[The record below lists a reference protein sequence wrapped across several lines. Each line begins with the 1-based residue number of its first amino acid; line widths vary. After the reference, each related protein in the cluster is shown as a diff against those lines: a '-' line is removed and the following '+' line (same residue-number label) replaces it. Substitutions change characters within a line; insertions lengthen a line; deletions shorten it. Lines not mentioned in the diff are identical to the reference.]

1 MARRA
6 TALQEYRA
14 AAAGYPLFLIAGG
27 HSFLS
32 LDGHAPDARLT
43 AALSRAYSRLAYDI
57 GLLTP
62 AEAAHLRALNIPL
75 PTNWI
80 VQSSRV
86 ETVLRT
92 KGAITLGV
100 VILPALAKETQV
112 NPPEALRK
120 EIAAAAD
127 HLHDKADLVV
137 ALSTWGVLAE
147 QNLLETSPP
156 RFDVFLGTGR
166 GIGITGRLMNDDAL
180 LWMRSYDKGKAL
192 QRIDILGLPAK
203 GQGGRVWRQGK
214 NISWST
220 IPLGEK
226 IYSDPG
232 MLELFGSLDKSS
244 K

>member
-27 HSFLS
+27 HSFLPQ
-32 LDGHAPDARLT
+32 DGQTPDARLT
-43 AALSRAYSRLAYDI
+43 AALSKAYSRLAYDF

-75 PTNWI
+75 PSNWI
-80 VQSSRV
+80 VQSSRL

-92 KGAITLGV
+92 KGAITLGI

-112 NPPEALRK
+112 NPPEELRK
-120 EIAAAAD
+120 EISAAAER
-127 HLHDKADLVV
+127 LRDKADLVV

-156 RFDVFLGTGR
+156 RFDVFLGTGQ
-166 GIGITGRLMNDDAL
+166 GIGITGRLMNEDAL
-180 LWMRSYDKGKAL
+180 FWMRAYDKGKAL
-192 QRIDILGLPAK
+192 QRIDVLSLSKKDQSAI
-203 GQGGRVWRQGK
+203 VWRQGK

-232 MLELFGSLDKSS
+232 MLELFDSLDKNS